1 MLHVIIEKGKKSFIF
16 SEILKKLKLF
26 TETVIINFNDEHMYI
41 QGMDASHITVFEL
54 KIYAKWFDTYVLTK
68 ENSYQYGINTNI
80 ISKILSIRDENQH
93 IRLVQYDENTD
104 KLQIDFINKT
114 PNEKLK
120 TDDSDDS
127 EITYAYYEKFFEI
140 PLVDI
145 DADMLEI
152 PPTEYDAT
160 LQIET
165 KNFKNLIDNFAQ
177 FESTTIEFTFN
188 QEDVI
193 LRTNGIETNMEVNIQ
208 HNQMEIYSISEDT
221 NFTNSFPLKFI
232 HNISQFSKISK
243 LIQLQQSKGI
253 PIEITYMIDDEN
265 LFRFYIAPTIEN
277 YEDEGI

>member
-1 MLHVIIEKGKKSFIF
+1 MLHVVIEKGKKSFIF

-26 TETVIINFNDEHMYI
+26 TETVIINFNDKHMYI

>member
-1 MLHVIIEKGKKSFIF
+1 MLHVVIEKGKKSFIF

-68 ENSYQYGINTNI
+68 EHSYQYGINTNI

-120 TDDSDDS
+120 TDDS

-145 DADMLEI
+145 DVDMLEI
-152 PPTEYDAT
+152 PPTDYDAT

-277 YEDEGI
+277 YEDEEI

>member
-1 MLHVIIEKGKKSFIF
+1 MLHVVIEKGKKSFIF

-68 ENSYQYGINTNI
+68 EHSYQYGINTNI

-145 DADMLEI
+145 DVDMLEI
-152 PPTEYDAT
+152 PPTDYDAT

-265 LFRFYIAPTIEN
+265 LFRFYIAPTIQN
-277 YEDEGI
+277 YEDEEI